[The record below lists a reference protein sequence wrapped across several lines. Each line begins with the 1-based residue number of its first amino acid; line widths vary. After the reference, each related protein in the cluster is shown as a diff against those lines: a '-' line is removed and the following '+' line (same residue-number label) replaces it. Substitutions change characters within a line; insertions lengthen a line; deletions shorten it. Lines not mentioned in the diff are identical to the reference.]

1 MAHLISVP
9 LPAHGATYTTIS
21 HQFVIDYSKQQLLA
35 EGFVIVDEEY
45 RCTADGQIAQ
55 GIYKLNF
62 NSDPELSMMFAWTN
76 SYNKQVKFKC
86 LVGAYINRTGS
97 VMTSG
102 ELGTWTRK
110 HTGSADVE
118 TKDMIDSQVQNA
130 NMYYNQLVS
139 DKASMEGI
147 SLNKRRQAQMLGI
160 LFAEFQ
166 ILTTEQASMVRS
178 QMDRPSHVFADS
190 NSLWAFYNYVTI
202 ALQHSHPRTW
212 MEDQRILH
220 YFISTVGNFTP
231 VAVIAPVV
239 EDTPIVDP
247 LDSNYGQPENQ
258 TNLLVQIA
266 ETTGDD
272 TVLLPQGIST
282 DVYHGM
288 NELMEADAKM
298 LMFGDDSGYKHIQE
312 VHDKAAQDQII
323 YGVSGIRVDEN
334 GSHYVPLEEVL
345 QKMEEESPIKG
356 DEPPTLP
363 VEPADYDFNK
373 TVDYSKVA
381 YPVTEEEAFKLS
393 DNQVVQEEVEI
404 EPVVHQS
411 EEMILDANEAEEDH
425 VIIDDEIWTTE
436 EEPQK
441 IATILD
447 ETIQYTDPVGNT
459 FEAPVVPCVGHDTE
473 TEKDLEQEIR
483 ETEVKNFLEEVAPEV
498 DFSLAHDDES
508 IDQMVADYEMMEAIE
523 SSEGTPIEAN
533 LDNVPVEKK
542 EEIIDNSFD
551 LDFVSD
557 DTEESGDDI
566 PDFF

>member
-1 MAHLISVP
+1 MPKKIQDCTMAHLISVP
-9 LPAHGATYTTIS
+9 LPAHGATYTIIS
-21 HQFVIDYSKQQLLA
+21 HQFVIDYSKQQLIA

-110 HTGSADVE
+110 HTGSADTE

-139 DKASMEGI
+139 DKASMESI

-166 ILTTEQASMVRS
+166 ILTTEQGSMVRS

-231 VAVIAPVV
+231 VAVVAPVV
-239 EDTPIVDP
+239 EDTPVVDP
-247 LDSNYGQPENQ
+247 LANNYGQPENQ

-266 ETTGDD
+266 EITGDES
-272 TVLLPQGIST
+272 LL
-282 DVYHGM
+282 
-288 NELMEADAKM
+288 
-298 LMFGDDSGYKHIQE
+298 
-312 VHDKAAQDQII
+312 AAQ
-323 YGVSGIRVDEN
+323 
-334 GSHYVPLEEVL
+334 
-345 QKMEEESPIKG
+345 
-356 DEPPTLP
+356 
-363 VEPADYDFNK
+363 
-373 TVDYSKVA
+373 
-381 YPVTEEEAFKLS
+381 YPVTEEEAFQLA
-393 DNQVVQEEVEI
+393 DNQVVQEEIEI

-411 EEMILDANEAEEDH
+411 EEIILEANEAEEDH
-425 VIIDDEIWTTE
+425 VIIEDEIWTTE

-441 IATILD
+441 IATIVD
-447 ETIQYTDPVGNT
+447 ATVEYTDPAGNT
-459 FEAPVVPCVGHDTE
+459 FEAPLVSPD
-473 TEKDLEQEIR
+473 I
-483 ETEVKNFLEEVAPEV
+483 

-523 SSEGTPIEAN
+523 SSEGTPAVAN
-533 LDNVPVEKK
+533 LDTIPVEKK

>member
-1 MAHLISVP
+1 MPKKIQDCTMAHLISVP

-110 HTGSADVE
+110 HTGSADIE

-231 VAVIAPVV
+231 VAVIAPVEEAV
-239 EDTPIVDP
+239 VDE
-247 LDSNYGQPENQ
+247 LENNYGQPENQ

-266 ETTGDD
+266 EITGDES
-272 TVLLPQGIST
+272 LL
-282 DVYHGM
+282 
-288 NELMEADAKM
+288 
-298 LMFGDDSGYKHIQE
+298 
-312 VHDKAAQDQII
+312 AAQ
-323 YGVSGIRVDEN
+323 
-334 GSHYVPLEEVL
+334 
-345 QKMEEESPIKG
+345 
-356 DEPPTLP
+356 
-363 VEPADYDFNK
+363 
-373 TVDYSKVA
+373 
-381 YPVTEEEAFKLS
+381 YPVTEEEAFQLS

-425 VIIDDEIWTTE
+425 IIIDDEIWTTE

-459 FEAPVVPCVGHDTE
+459 FEAPVVPCVGYDTE
-473 TEKDLEQEIR
+473 TEKDLEEEIR

>member
-1 MAHLISVP
+1 
-9 LPAHGATYTTIS
+9 
-21 HQFVIDYSKQQLLA
+21 
-35 EGFVIVDEEY
+35 
-45 RCTADGQIAQ
+45 
-55 GIYKLNF
+55 
-62 NSDPELSMMFAWTN
+62 
-76 SYNKQVKFKC
+76 
-86 LVGAYINRTGS
+86 
-97 VMTSG
+97 
-102 ELGTWTRK
+102 
-110 HTGSADVE
+110 
-118 TKDMIDSQVQNA
+118 
-130 NMYYNQLVS
+130 
-139 DKASMEGI
+139 
-147 SLNKRRQAQMLGI
+147 
-160 LFAEFQ
+160 
-166 ILTTEQASMVRS
+166 
-178 QMDRPSHVFADS
+178 
-190 NSLWAFYNYVTI
+190 
-202 ALQHSHPRTW
+202 

-231 VAVIAPVV
+231 VAVIAPVEEAV
-239 EDTPIVDP
+239 VDE
-247 LDSNYGQPENQ
+247 LENNYGQPENQ

-266 ETTGDD
+266 EITGDES
-272 TVLLPQGIST
+272 LL
-282 DVYHGM
+282 
-288 NELMEADAKM
+288 
-298 LMFGDDSGYKHIQE
+298 
-312 VHDKAAQDQII
+312 AAQ
-323 YGVSGIRVDEN
+323 
-334 GSHYVPLEEVL
+334 
-345 QKMEEESPIKG
+345 
-356 DEPPTLP
+356 
-363 VEPADYDFNK
+363 
-373 TVDYSKVA
+373 
-381 YPVTEEEAFKLS
+381 YPVTEEEAFQLS

-473 TEKDLEQEIR
+473 TEKDLEEEIR

-557 DTEESGDDI
+557 DAEESGDDI